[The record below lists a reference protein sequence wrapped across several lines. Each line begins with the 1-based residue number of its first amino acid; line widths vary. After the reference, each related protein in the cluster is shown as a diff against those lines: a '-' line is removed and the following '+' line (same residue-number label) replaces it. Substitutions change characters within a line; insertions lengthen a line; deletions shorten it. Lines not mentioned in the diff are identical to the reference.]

1 MFFIPLPDCITK
13 ADKKNANYSLL
24 FNKWVRFNGSFDMP
38 RELKDKKVDE
48 FIRLKTEFDNRKSQL
63 QKIAEFQ
70 KSRIFNILSVLKSKG
85 YHCAI
90 IKAKVSDALIC
101 GLGDEHT
108 LENSIRLDHCTGL
121 PFFPHRQS
129 KVFLNFSH
137 SLTQK
142 QIKELKIK
150 NL

>member
-121 PFFPHRQS
+121 PFIPSSSIKGIS
-129 KVFLNFSH
+129 KFFA
-137 SLTQK
+137 
-142 QIKELKIK
+142 
-150 NL
+150 